1 MYENC
6 HQKFKILFCEGN
18 GSQTYSARGEDQ
30 YKSDLKSYWYLLK
43 QKRQVSVC
51 CSIPQSIWLEK
62 RVQGMVLVDVDPV

>member
-18 GSQTYSARGEDQ
+18 GYHTCSARGEDQ